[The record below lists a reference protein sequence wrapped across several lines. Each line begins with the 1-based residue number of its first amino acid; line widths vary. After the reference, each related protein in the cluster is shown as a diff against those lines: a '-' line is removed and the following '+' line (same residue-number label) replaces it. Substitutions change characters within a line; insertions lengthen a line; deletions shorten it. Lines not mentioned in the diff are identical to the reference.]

1 MATEEKKK
9 VEEKPTAEATASATA
24 GTEPKADPMALS
36 IGDLKNLQSILDV
49 ASKRGA
55 FGASEMAGVGFIYNK
70 LTAFLQKVEQQQNA
84 AAPTD
89 APTESK

>member
-9 VEEKPTAEATASATA
+9 VEEPTAEATASATA

-70 LTAFLQKVEQQQNA
+70 LTAFLQKVEQQQKA

-89 APTESK
+89 APAESK

>member
-36 IGDLKNLQSILDV
+36 IGDLKNLQGILDV

-55 FGASEMAGVGFIYNK
+55 FGAGEMAGVGFIYNK
-70 LTAFLQKVEQQQNA
+70 LTAFLQKVEQQQKA